1 MKSRPDTAV
10 LALMLLTLSS
20 PSHAYLDP
28 NIGSMLLQGLLAG
41 FAAAGV
47 AIRMYW
53 HRITAFFR
61 GTDSEQKDQPDEETA
76 GDAGEDDADRP

>member
-1 MKSRPDTAV
+1 MNRHSVTLAV
-10 LALMLLTLSS
+10 AGLLLTLSS

-47 AIRMYW
+47 ALRMYW
-53 HRITAFFR
+53 HRIKAFFSR
-61 GTDSEQKDQPDEETA
+61 DSATSLEDTEPQES
-76 GDAGEDDADRP
+76 GDSDNTPQGS